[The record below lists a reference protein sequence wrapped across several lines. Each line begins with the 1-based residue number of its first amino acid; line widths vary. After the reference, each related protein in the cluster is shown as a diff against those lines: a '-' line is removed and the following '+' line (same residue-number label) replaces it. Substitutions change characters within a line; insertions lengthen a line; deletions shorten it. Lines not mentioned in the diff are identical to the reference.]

1 MDRLPLAVVL
11 AGLLLGG
18 GAAAAQDTS
27 GLVPRFEF
35 PQSGP
40 VLERTTTTG
49 AFFDVVGR
57 RAAVFGY
64 ENRPAEA
71 WVYPLKVLEDARLT
85 FSLENY
91 PVPSDGLQIMRR
103 IEVRP
108 EATTLVYTHPAFTVR
123 QTILVPIDEPGIVM
137 LLDVDAL
144 RPLTI
149 SMAFRPDLG
158 LMWPAGLMT
167 GFVGFDAPAG
177 RYFTGEETQR
187 FYGMVGSPLAVD
199 VSVQP
204 YQEEPQ
210 DVPSRFEMRVTPH
223 VARDFLIP
231 IVISGSTTG
240 RADAE
245 AAYDRILG
253 SVPALFRETA
263 DHYRRLDQTMQIDTP
278 DDRLDEA
285 FAWSK
290 VGMDKGLATNPDLG
304 TGLVAGYRTSGNSE
318 RPGFAWFFGRDALWT
333 ALATTAVGDLETTRA
348 ALRFLAQFQRDDGK
362 IPHEISQSAAF
373 LDWFN
378 DYPYPWASADATP
391 LFVIALA
398 DYWRVS
404 GDDAFVGEHWEA
416 ATRAFAFSAATDTD
430 GNGLVENTGVG
441 HGWVEG
447 GELYPP
453 HEELYQQALFV
464 QAGRDLAELAA
475 ALGAGLPTLSG
486 PDPSD
491 RSPSGLGAEAGRLA
505 SATLAAT
512 EATYWHDADGFYAFG
527 TAFPGAPTL
536 GERTG
541 PLTDA
546 DLRENTGF
554 LSASNR
560 DLGDLTVVRENTA
573 LQGVPMWWGLLDDA
587 HSQRAITAYGSAGIA
602 TDWGARLLTKESE
615 LYDPLSYHNGS
626 VWALFTGWTSMG
638 AYRYGRPHVG
648 AQALYANALLTEQD
662 ALGYVTELLSGDYNT
677 AFGRSS
683 HHQIWSEAMVAAP
696 LVRGMLG
703 IEVGGGGREIRV
715 APQLPADW
723 EFVRVQNAPVG
734 SGTFSLRIERS
745 AERYTVRLGGLA
757 GQAVEVAP
765 ALPLDAVVRR
775 ATVGG
780 QEVAFET
787 IRQGDVQR
795 PTVRLD
801 ASRGTEVA
809 EVVFELERAGTD
821 VAVRYEPADPGAGS
835 EQIRVLRSMASDDV
849 LRLTVEGRAGMTYG
863 LTVWSDRETDTEA
876 LRDQDITSIEP
887 SAEDARRGAATDL
900 LVRFGGTPGRSGYV
914 RREITVPLR

>member
-1 MDRLPLAVVL
+1 MRALAL
-11 AGLLLGG
+11 ALLVT
-18 GAAAAQDTS
+18 AAHAQPTD
-27 GLVPRFEF
+27 GLVPRFAF

-40 VLERTTTTG
+40 LLERTTTTG
-49 AFFDVVGR
+49 SFFDVVGR

-64 ENRPAEA
+64 ENRPFEA
-71 WVYPLKVLEDARLT
+71 WVYPLKILEDARLT
-85 FSLENY
+85 FNLENY
-91 PVPSDGLQIMRR
+91 PVPSDGLAIMRR

-123 QTILVPIDEPGIVM
+123 QTILAPIDEPGIVM

-149 SMAFRPDLG
+149 SLAFRPDLG

-167 GFVGFDAPAG
+167 GFVGFDAEHR

-187 FYGMVGSPLAVD
+187 FYGMIGSPLAVD

-210 DVPSRFEMRVTPH
+210 DVPSRFEMRVTPE
-223 VARDFLIP
+223 VARDYLVP
-231 IVISGSTTG
+231 IVVTGSTTG

-245 AAYDRILG
+245 AVYDRLLAT
-253 SVPALFRETA
+253 VPEQFQATVA
-263 DHYRRLDQTMQIDTP
+263 HYRRLDETMQVTTP
-278 DDRLDEA
+278 DPRLDEA
-285 FAWSK
+285 FAWAK
-290 VGMDKGLATNPDLG
+290 VGMDKGVATNPDLG

-333 ALATTAVGDLETTRA
+333 ALATTAVGDLQTTRD
-348 ALRFLAQFQRDDGK
+348 ALAFLAQFQRADGK

-373 LDWFN
+373 IDWFE

-391 LFVIALA
+391 LFPIVLA
-398 DYWRVS
+398 DYWRQS
-404 GDDAFVGEHWEA
+404 GDLGFVREHWETA
-416 ATRAFAFSAATDTD
+416 QRAFAFSAATDTD

-453 HEELYQQALFV
+453 HEELYQQALFI
-464 QAGRDLAELAA
+464 QAARDVADLAD
-475 ALGAGLPTLSG
+475 ALGDDALATTAGARA
-486 PDPSD
+486 D
-491 RSPSGLGAEAGRLA
+491 
-505 SATLAAT
+505 ATLAAT

-536 GERTG
+536 SERTG
-541 PLTDA
+541 PLTNA
-546 DLRENTGF
+546 DLRDNTGF

-560 DLGDLTVVRENTA
+560 DLGDLTVLRENTA
-573 LQGVPMWWGLLDDA
+573 LQGVPLWWNLLEDDRA
-587 HSQRAITAYGSAGIA
+587 QQAITAFGSAGIA
-602 TDWGARLLTKESE
+602 TDWGARLLDKESD

-648 AQALYANALLTEQD
+648 AQALYANALLTRQD

-683 HHQIWSEAMVAAP
+683 HHQIWSEAMVATP

-703 IEVGGGGREIRV
+703 IEVTDAGRTLRV
-715 APQLPADW
+715 APSLPADW
-723 EFVRVQNAPVG
+723 PFVEVRNAPVG
-734 SGTFSLRIERS
+734 QETVGLSVGRDAASV
-745 AERYTVRLGGLA
+745 TVRLDGLT

-775 ATVGG
+775 ATVNGE
-780 QEVAFET
+780 EVAVET
-787 IRQGDVQR
+787 VRQGDVQR
-795 PTVRLD
+795 PTVRVAG
-801 ASRGTEVA
+801 ASGVS
-809 EVVFELERAGTD
+809 VVFELARAGTD
-821 VAVRYEPADPGAGS
+821 VALRQEPAEPGATS
-835 EQIRVLRSMASDDV
+835 QQPRVLRSTASEAS
-849 LRLTVEGRAGMTYG
+849 LRLVVEGRAGT
-863 LTVWSDRETDTEA
+863 TAAFDVHTDRRIGDLRVPGVSYLEA
-876 LRDQDITSIEP
+876 
-887 SAEDARRGAATDL
+887 AAVVPGPVGGPERPFAGPPYTL
-900 LVRFGGTPGRSGYV
+900 LVEFEGEPGRSGYV
-914 RREITVPLR
+914 RREVVVPLR